1 MKKRIEVVGAILM
14 RGEAVFAA
22 RRGPGMTLEG
32 YWEFPGG
39 KINPGETPQSALAR
53 EMREELNCEVEVG
66 EFVTTTEHE
75 YDFGIVVLS
84 TYKCTIK
91 GTEPELSE
99 HAEICWVPVSELGGL
114 SWAPADVPA
123 VEIIQGDQCA

>member
-1 MKKRIEVVGAILM
+1 MKKRIEVVGAILT
-14 RGEAVFAA
+14 RGDAVFAA

-39 KINPGETPQSALAR
+39 KIGAGETPQLALAR

-66 EFVTTTEHE
+66 EFVTATEHE

-84 TYKCTIK
+84 TYRCTLK
-91 GTEPELSE
+91 GSDPELSE
-99 HAEICWVPVSELGGL
+99 HSEIRWVPVSELSVL

-123 VEIIQGDQCA
+123 VEIIQGDNRP

>member
-22 RRGPGMTLEG
+22 RRGPGTTLEG

>member
-1 MKKRIEVVGAILM
+1 
-14 RGEAVFAA
+14 
-22 RRGPGMTLEG
+22 MTLEG